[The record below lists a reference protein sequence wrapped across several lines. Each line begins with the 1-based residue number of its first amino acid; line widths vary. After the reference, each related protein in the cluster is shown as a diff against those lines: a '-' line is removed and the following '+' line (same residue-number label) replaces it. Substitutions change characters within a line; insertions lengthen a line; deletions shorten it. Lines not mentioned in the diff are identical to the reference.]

1 MAPDQGRY
9 IISSPASSAEIR
21 DALQE
26 AIDNGSRTVQLTC
39 TDTESQETVMFEFK
53 LVQTRYRE
61 MSTEFLGALS
71 DHSIATIIAV
81 THPDLS
87 STPARLT
94 LSRRTTP

>member
-9 IISSPASSAEIR
+9 IISSPASSVEIR

-26 AIDNGSRTVQLTC
+26 AIDNGTRTVQLTC
-39 TDTESQETVMFEFK
+39 TDTETQETVMFEFK

-61 MSTEFLGALS
+61 MSTEFLGKLP
-71 DHSIATIIAV
+71 DHSTATIIAV

-94 LSRRTTP
+94 LARRSTP